1 MNPYA
6 INSHEEKRPHIDV
19 EACNA
24 VAATA
29 PTPPSLSPLVVRGPK
44 PGRAPPTPP
53 QASPRAADTSDAMDD
68 AFGATAVVEEG
79 GTPPGEL
86 AEGGDGPPRTNSS
99 LSILRAD
106 SVTADGFL
114 DDDEISSE

>member
-1 MNPYA
+1 
-6 INSHEEKRPHIDV
+6 
-19 EACNA
+19 
-24 VAATA
+24 
-29 PTPPSLSPLVVRGPK
+29 
-44 PGRAPPTPP
+44 
-53 QASPRAADTSDAMDD
+53 MDD